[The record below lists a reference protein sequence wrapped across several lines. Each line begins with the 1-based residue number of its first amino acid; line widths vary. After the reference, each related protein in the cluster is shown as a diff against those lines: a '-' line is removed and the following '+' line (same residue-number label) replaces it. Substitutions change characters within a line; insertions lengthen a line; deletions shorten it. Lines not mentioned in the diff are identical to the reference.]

1 MVSREIKVVCASKWA
16 SAVLFSVYFWLMLG
30 IIVGGTSRAGWA
42 AVLALPFTFLLFGH
56 FAYPITLRA
65 EGGLVRLRTFLPWK
79 SPIKGL
85 RASFDSTALRM
96 TFDSSSGSRKR
107 LGSSWWPIILSPE
120 LVEFLR
126 ALHREGADI
135 HGFPLPERR
144 EAPDDFRV
152 STKITH
158 ALNWRWDGCQTG
170 PKDDHAMRVAQVQAL
185 SFSPD
190 SLLMTRQGR
199 EVLRLQLAGAKGIKL
214 AKEGET
220 RLVLESGEQG
230 VWPLADWNAPE
241 LSAIEAA
248 LIERGVAVEDRA
260 WEAPERKVVS
270 AWK

>member
-1 MVSREIKVVCASKWA
+1 MSKELKVACANKWA

-30 IIVGGTSRAGWA
+30 IIIGGTSRIGWA
-42 AVLALPFTFLLFGH
+42 LMAALPLTFLLFGH

-85 RASFDSTALRM
+85 RVSFDSTALRL
-96 TFDSSSGSRKR
+96 TFESSSGSRKR
-107 LGSSWWPIILSPE
+107 VGSSWWPIIPSPE
-120 LVEFLR
+120 LAKILQ
-126 ALHREGADI
+126 ALHKEGADI

-152 STKITH
+152 TTRLTH

-170 PKDDHAMRVAQVQAL
+170 PTDDQAVRAAQEQAL
-185 SFSPD
+185 AFSAD
-190 SLLMTRQGR
+190 SLLVTRQGR
-199 EVLRLQLAGAKGIKL
+199 EVLRLQLAGAKAVKPV
-214 AKEGET
+214 KPHET
-220 RLVLESGEQG
+220 RILLDAGGEG

-248 LIERGVAVEDRA
+248 LIERGVAVEDRV